1 MPRPRSRVRYEMA
14 VPRPPAR
21 LAPRVIPSVD
31 PWVAGEMFV
40 SPHVEERRRGFA
52 ILLGSETVRRS
63 NLTIQLLCSR
73 VDEPDLA
80 LRAQI
85 VQALADYFE
94 VRGLDYRY
102 PAEVRAVV
110 AGHLR
115 KYERPHLLALLE
127 LHHAARTGQVRL
139 AADALPRL
147 LERVPNAS
155 AQLVKLAGDRSLALK
170 LRREAIELI
179 GRVGFTDAKQALQG
193 LEARIAGR
201 RAGQIPMTFAPSDHA
216 DEQQLLPVLR
226 ITLQLLNEIE

>member
-1 MPRPRSRVRYEMA
+1 MA
-14 VPRPPAR
+14 APRPPAR

-40 SPHVEERRRGFA
+40 SPHIEERRRGFA
-52 ILLGSETVRRS
+52 ILFGAETVRRS
-63 NLTIQLLCSR
+63 NLTIQLLSSR
-73 VDEPDLA
+73 VDEADMA

-115 KYERPHLLALLE
+115 KYERAHLLALLE
-127 LHHAARTGQVRL
+127 LHQAARTGQVRL
-139 AADALPRL
+139 APDSLNRL
-147 LERVPNAS
+147 LERVPSAA
-155 AQLVKLAGDRSLALK
+155 AQLVKLAGDRGLALK

-179 GRVGFTDAKQALQG
+179 GRVGFTDAVQALQG
-193 LEARIAGR
+193 LEARIGGR
-201 RAGQIPMTFAPSDHA
+201 RAGQIAMTFAPSDHA
-216 DEQQLLPVLR
+216 DEQQLLPILR
-226 ITLQLLNEIE
+226 LTLQVLSETE